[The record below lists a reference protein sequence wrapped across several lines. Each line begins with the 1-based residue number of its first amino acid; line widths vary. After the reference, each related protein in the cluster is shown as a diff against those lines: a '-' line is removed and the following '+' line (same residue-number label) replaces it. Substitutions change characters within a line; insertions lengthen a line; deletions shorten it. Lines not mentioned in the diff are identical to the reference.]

1 MKIKQFV
8 CDQSIENDLGKS
20 ENNAEI
26 VISWFE
32 WKWILMKMKIIYFKK
47 NIDKYHLLISGYNH
61 EHI

>member
-47 NIDKYHLLISGYNH
+47 NIDK
-61 EHI
+61 

>member
-32 WKWILMKMKIIYFKK
+32 
-47 NIDKYHLLISGYNH
+47 
-61 EHI
+61 